1 MSPHRR
7 RLCAALLLLALAG
20 CGDSSARLTPVHGKV
35 SLKGVPLPGGTI
47 VFTPDPTWGGSGP
60 LARAE
65 IQHDG
70 SYVLMTG
77 DAIGAVAGRHRVT
90 VVALDPN
97 VPAGPPRP
105 FESPRSL
112 VNPKYRDPEQ
122 SGLGCE
128 VKPGQDNH
136 LDFDL
141 E

>member
-1 MSPHRR
+1 MSPLRR
-7 RLCAALLLLALAG
+7 PLCGALLLLALAG
-20 CGDSSARLTPVHGKV
+20 CGDSSARLSAVHGKV

-47 VFTPDPTWGGSGP
+47 VFTPDPTWGASGP

-70 SYVLMTG
+70 TYVLMTG
-77 DAIGAVAGRHRVT
+77 DAIGAVSGRHRVT
-90 VVALDPN
+90 VVALDPT
-97 VPAGPPRP
+97 VSAAAPRP
-105 FESPRSL
+105 FEAPRSL
-112 VNPKYRDPEQ
+112 VNPKYRDPEK
-122 SGLGCE
+122 SGLACE